1 MLVVLAHFAW
11 VLPATYVLTKVN
23 GFFGTKKK
31 TPVILKKTIIKN
43 ISEIS
48 SDNEVESS
56 EINNGIDND
65 LNDEKSD
72 LEKEIE
78 KKMERELEIENEKM
92 GKVNFS
98 IESNK
103 ITNSN
108 INENINMNINES
120 INENI
125 NTNNNN
131 INDNEKKYINTNNVK
146 IKKSVIRYGRKESP
160 SFWKKKK
167 IGTSDWLTF
176 SPNENWVWWVIGGY
190 TVSVLLFRITDW
202 FNGNIIPEDWF
213 EYGSGHIVS
222 QMIAPEGNDVIALI
236 LGSIAPCFSAPL
248 WEEIFY
254 R

>member
-23 GFFGTKKK
+23 GFFCTKKK
-31 TPVILKKTIIKN
+31 APKILKETKITN

-48 SDNEVESS
+48 LDYEVENS
-56 EINNGIDND
+56 EFNYDINN
-65 LNDEKSD
+65 EKSGS
-72 LEKEIE
+72 EKEI
-78 KKMERELEIENEKM
+78 ERELEIGKEKLE
-92 GKVNFS
+92 KNDFS

-103 ITNSN
+103 IK
-108 INENINMNINES
+108 INDTIENNDNRNEDK
-120 INENI
+120 NV
-125 NTNNNN
+125 NTNN
-131 INDNEKKYINTNNVK
+131 IK
-146 IKKSVIRYGRKESP
+146 IKKNVLRYGRKETP

-222 QMIAPEGNDVIALI
+222 QMIAPEGNDVI
-236 LGSIAPCFSAPL
+236 
-248 WEEIFY
+248 EIG
-254 R
+254 RAHV